1 MRALLS
7 SRSGYITIMVAAL
20 AVAAAIIAFRYGDPA
35 EFSDIVHSDDFLAG
49 LREKHGDGCIAM
61 TAMEQVDVIVIGPSV
76 VHASI
81 DARIFARRLAPRAT
95 AVCALPGW
103 KISHMDFLFEFL
115 DQENLNPKQIIW
127 MVEPRT
133 MRSTSS
139 ALRSTAR
146 IRNLLTNRWSHE
158 EMQQVWR
165 AQLDASQTP
174 FEFDADTVNDRTER
188 LSNSLDNL
196 DPATVHSIL
205 DRSGNF
211 MEQRLVET
219 MASPSIAKL
228 AGADSVMSRI
238 CAQLER
244 RGIELDILMAPL
256 PERTIRKVASSRNPN
271 LPKTVA
277 LAAEEF
283 EQGLPCARQ
292 VIGLTAE
299 EWGLDVRHFV
309 NRLATPDYNY
319 GIWRSSQAYET
330 HMQGLSRREKFSIY
344 DPNHLNPVGARLFT
358 NRLIDAIFESTDESP
373 SSLLVLESEA
383 AA

>member
-1 MRALLS
+1 
-7 SRSGYITIMVAAL
+7 
-20 AVAAAIIAFRYGDPA
+20 
-35 EFSDIVHSDDFLAG
+35 
-49 LREKHGDGCIAM
+49 
-61 TAMEQVDVIVIGPSV
+61 
-76 VHASI
+76 
-81 DARIFARRLAPRAT
+81 
-95 AVCALPGW
+95 
-103 KISHMDFLFEFL
+103 
-115 DQENLNPKQIIW
+115 
-127 MVEPRT
+127 
-133 MRSTSS
+133 
-139 ALRSTAR
+139 
-146 IRNLLTNRWSHE
+146 
-158 EMQQVWR
+158 MQQVWR